1 VKINGMDT
9 AVDPIKNIDR
19 LVEIAELGLD
29 CPDVDPKLQELAKE
43 AAESLNLPIG
53 VVSIVLDEAQ
63 YFIAGHG
70 IEGWAEEAAGTP
82 VEWSF
87 CRNVVRNAEE
97 FVVENAVEHDLMKD
111 SPLVLEEGLRCYAGI
126 PLVTSKG
133 HVVGSF
139 CVKGSEAREFT
150 EDELERLR
158 GFADEAAEL
167 IEKRRGMVGH

>member
-1 VKINGMDT
+1 VKINGIDT
-9 AVDPIKNIDR
+9 AIDPIKNIDR

-29 CPDVDPKLQELAKE
+29 CADVDPRLQQLAKE
-43 AAESLNLPIG
+43 AAESLDLPIG

-70 IEGWAEEAAGTP
+70 LDGWVGETAGTP

-87 CRNVVRNAEE
+87 CRNVVRTADE
-97 FVVENAVEHDLMKD
+97 FVVENAIEHEVMKE
-111 SPLVLEEGLRCYAGI
+111 SPLVQEEGLRCYAGI

-133 HVVGSF
+133 QGVGSF
-139 CVKGSEAREFT
+139 CVQGSEAREFT
-150 EDELERLR
+150 EEELERLR

-167 IEKRRGMVGH
+167 IEKRRGLIG